1 MPEANTQPTQPVQP
15 VQPAQGQQQEN
26 QGGWGMAKSLIVRF
40 MVIYFISSIIRSFI
54 MPGSKPAANSTGI
67 LFTLIFLKNAY
78 QFILFLILLCF
89 RTTRESD
96 DWPKLVW
103 AESTYWSSLLPSR
116 GIRVRSS
123 KCNFLVEAWKY
134 SLWRLGCWSQRRRV
148 LYLFRPIQAFWGY
161 LYFWLA

>member
-54 MPGSKPAANSTGI
+54 MPGSKPAANSTGM

-96 DWPKLVW
+96 DWPKLV
-103 AESTYWSSLLPSR
+103 
-116 GIRVRSS
+116 
-123 KCNFLVEAWKY
+123 
-134 SLWRLGCWSQRRRV
+134 
-148 LYLFRPIQAFWGY
+148 
-161 LYFWLA
+161 